1 MHCAA
6 TATAHVNQPP
16 FLRSRRQGIAELFW
30 GWPIL
35 AIVRDANRLV
45 LVLVLSAAVLVLV
58 IDRSPASTH
67 VARRAHS
74 SVE

>member
-1 MHCAA
+1 MAA
-6 TATAHVNQPP
+6 AALTET
-16 FLRSRRQGIAELFW
+16 FR
-30 GWPIL
+30 GWEII
-35 AIVRDANRLV
+35 AIVRDANRLVLVLV